1 MCTKTQFVFSCR
13 KCFINIDQKFTEEI
27 CTKAVEA
34 DGKMGGCKLPI
45 NNVKKDVNSI
55 CDPCQ
60 EKEQDRR
67 WKERS
72 ERNK

>member
-1 MCTKTQFVFSCR
+1 MCTKTGFVFICR
-13 KCFINIDQKFTEEI
+13 KCFLIINTDWKDEI

-45 NNVKKDVNSI
+45 NVYKKDVNSI